1 MPRVSDVDTIAPD
14 DQVVSTPVVTP
25 VKSSSDIKKVKKDS
39 TVSQPVSAPQPSS
52 NDANPIVESVYKI
65 LGHTKHSFSST
76 LIHPHV
82 FDFQERDDDE
92 VVLVVAR
99 QHWFTNVRWIITSI
113 LMIMVPS
120 LFRFVPTLI
129 EVPVSYLFVGY
140 LFWYLITFAYAF
152 ESFLSW
158 YFNVYIITTKR
169 IIDIDFNNLL
179 TKKYSEATIDAIQDV
194 TSAVIGAIPTMFNYG
209 NVLIQTASEIN
220 ELEFGRV
227 ANPEK
232 IIKVLQEVRDHYKGG
247 RL

>member
-14 DQVVSTPVVTP
+14 DQITSTPTPNPVRKSIALKKEKKVAKTPDVVPTLPVTP
-25 VKSSSDIKKVKKDS
+25 N
-39 TVSQPVSAPQPSS
+39 T
-52 NDANPIVESVYKI
+52 NPLVESVYKI
-65 LGHTKHSFSST
+65 LGHTTHPLSSL

-92 VVLVVAR
+92 VVLLVAR
-99 QHWFTNVRWIITSI
+99 QHWFTNVRWVLIS
-113 LMIMVPS
+113 LFMVFVPS
-120 LFRFVPTLI
+120 LFRFVPTLLNI
-129 EVPVSYLFVGY
+129 PAAYMFVGY

-158 YFNVYIITTKR
+158 YFNVYIITSKR
-169 IIDIDFNNLL
+169 VIDIDFNNLL

-194 TSAVIGAIPTMFNYG
+194 TSAVIGAIPTVFNYG
-209 NVLIQTASEIN
+209 NVLIQTAAEVN

-232 IIKVLQEVRDHYKGG
+232 IIKVLQEIRDQYKGG
-247 RL
+247 KI

>member
-14 DQVVSTPVVTP
+14 DQITSTPTPNPVRKSVTLKKTKKVNKSPEVTP
-25 VKSSSDIKKVKKDS
+25 SL
-39 TVSQPVSAPQPSS
+39 PVTP
-52 NDANPIVESVYKI
+52 NTNPLVESVYKI
-65 LGHTKHSFSST
+65 LGHTTHPLSSL

-92 VVLVVAR
+92 VVLLVAR
-99 QHWFTNVRWIITSI
+99 QHWFTNVRWVLIS
-113 LMIMVPS
+113 LFMVFVPS
-120 LFRFVPTLI
+120 LFRFVPTLLNI
-129 EVPVSYLFVGY
+129 PAAYMFVGY

-158 YFNVYIITTKR
+158 YFNVYIITSKR
-169 IIDIDFNNLL
+169 VIDIDFNNLL

-194 TSAVIGAIPTMFNYG
+194 TSAVIGAIPTVFNYG
-209 NVLIQTASEIN
+209 NVLIQTAAEVN

-232 IIKVLQEVRDHYKGG
+232 IIKVLQEIRDQYKGG
-247 RL
+247 KI

>member
-14 DQVVSTPVVTP
+14 DQITSTSTPTPPKPKTISKNIVKTSSTKKQSVTTSP
-25 VKSSSDIKKVKKDS
+25 
-39 TVSQPVSAPQPSS
+39 APSS
-52 NDANPIVESVYKI
+52 LDSVVESVYKI
-65 LGHTKHSFSST
+65 LGHTPHPFSST

-99 QHWFTNVRWIITSI
+99 QHWFTNLRWILASV
-113 LMIMVPS
+113 LMILTPS

-129 EVPVSYLFVGY
+129 EIPAAYMFIGY

-158 YFNVYIITTKR
+158 YFNVYIITSKR
-169 IIDIDFNNLL
+169 VIDIDFNNLL

-194 TSAVIGAIPTMFNYG
+194 TSVVIGAIPTVFNYG
-209 NVLIQTASEIN
+209 NVLIQTASEVN

-232 IIKVLQEVRDHYKGG
+232 IIRVLQEVRDHYKGG
-247 RL
+247 NL